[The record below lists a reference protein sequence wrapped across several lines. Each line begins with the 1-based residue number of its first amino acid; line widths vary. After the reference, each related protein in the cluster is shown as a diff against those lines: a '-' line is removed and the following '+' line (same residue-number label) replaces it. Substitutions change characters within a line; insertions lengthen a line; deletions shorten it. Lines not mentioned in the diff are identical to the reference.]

1 MGLKATEQTTELVLG
16 RMENSLD
23 SLEQMSFDS
32 INITDKLVSGIDVI
46 RQCVMEMKEDGVKD
60 LQVVSGTIEELLND
74 LLVTAFEVNN
84 VAHELE
90 KETAYQR
97 DTLDS
102 IKQIVE
108 LLYAMK

>member
-1 MGLKATEQTTELVLG
+1 MGVDDTEKTTELVLA
-16 RMENSLD
+16 RMGKSLD

-32 INITDKLVSGIDVI
+32 INITDKLVNAIDEI
-46 RQCVMEMKEDGVKD
+46 RQCIREMRESREEDRQ
-60 LQVVSGTIEELLND
+60 LISETIEKLLND

-97 DTLDS
+97 GTLDN

-108 LLYAMK
+108 LLYAIT

>member
-1 MGLKATEQTTELVLG
+1 MGLEETEQTTELVLN
-16 RMENSLD
+16 RMETSLD

-32 INITDKLVSGIDVI
+32 INITDKLVNGIDVI
-46 RQCVMEMKEDGVKD
+46 RQCVLEMKEMEEGD
-60 LQVVSGTIEELLND
+60 LQIISKTIEELLND

-97 DTLDS
+97 DTLKN

-108 LLYAMK
+108 LFYAIT

>member
-1 MGLKATEQTTELVLG
+1 MGLKATEHTTELVLD

-46 RQCVMEMKEDGVKD
+46 RQCVVEMKEDGEKD
-60 LQVVSGTIEELLND
+60 MQVVSETIEQLLND

-97 DTLDS
+97 GTLDN

-108 LLYAMK
+108 LLYAIT

>member
-1 MGLKATEQTTELVLG
+1 MGVKATEHTTELVLD

-46 RQCVMEMKEDGVKD
+46 RQCVLEMKEDGEKD
-60 LQVVSGTIEELLND
+60 IKVVSDTIEDLLND
-74 LLVTAFEVNN
+74 LLATAFEVNN

-97 DTLDS
+97 GTLEN

-108 LLYAMK
+108 LLYAIT

>member
-1 MGLKATEQTTELVLG
+1 MEEMEQTTEKVLG

-46 RQCVMEMKEDGVKD
+46 RQCVVEMKEDGEKD
-60 LQVVSGTIEELLND
+60 MQVVSETIEQLLND

-97 DTLDS
+97 GTLDN

-108 LLYAMK
+108 LLYAIA

>member
-1 MGLKATEQTTELVLG
+1 MGLEETQQTTELVLD
-16 RMENSLD
+16 RMGNSLD
-23 SLEQMSFDS
+23 SLEQMSFDT
-32 INITDKLVSGIDVI
+32 INITDKLVNGIDVI
-46 RQCVMEMKEDGVKD
+46 RQCVLEMKEDGEGD
-60 LQVVSGTIEELLND
+60 LQVISKTIEELLND

-97 DTLDS
+97 DTLAN

-108 LLYAMK
+108 LLYAIT

>member
-1 MGLKATEQTTELVLG
+1 MEEMEQTTEMVLG

-46 RQCVMEMKEDGVKD
+46 RQCVMEMKEDGEKD
-60 LQVVSGTIEELLND
+60 LEVVSETIEQLLND

-97 DTLDS
+97 GTLDN

-108 LLYAMK
+108 LLYAIA

>member
-1 MGLKATEQTTELVLG
+1 MEEMEQTTEMVLG

-46 RQCVMEMKEDGVKD
+46 RQCVMEMKEDGEKD
-60 LQVVSGTIEELLND
+60 LKVVSETIEQLLND

-97 DTLDS
+97 GTLDN

-108 LLYAMK
+108 LLYAIA

>member
-1 MGLKATEQTTELVLG
+1 MEEMEQTTEKVLG

-46 RQCVMEMKEDGVKD
+46 RQCVVEMKEDGEKD
-60 LQVVSGTIEELLND
+60 MQVVSETIEQLLND

-97 DTLDS
+97 GTLDN
-102 IKQIVE
+102 IK
-108 LLYAMK
+108 

>member
-60 LQVVSGTIEELLND
+60 LQVV
-74 LLVTAFEVNN
+74 TAFEVNN